1 MDVRL
6 PDGTLITNVPEGTS
20 KADLT
25 AKLIA
30 KGYDPDIA
38 MDETLKEISSRTG
51 AFNPE
56 TGKYENK
63 LEEITRTGKIF
74 TKKETNIIYILLAAI
89 GLALVIFTGL
99 GPAIISGSVLAVLI
113 KVHKGN
119 KEMMNSLGLSSTDSQ
134 SDNDFAFFDDMNLGM

>member
-1 MDVRL
+1 MDAYDSVVDFLNMCYEKIQSEVESVEKKSKLNKIRRAQERL
-6 PDGTLITNVPEGTS
+6 MNK
-20 KADLT
+20 KA
-25 AKLIA
+25 
-30 KGYDPDIA
+30 
-38 MDETLKEISSRTG
+38 
-51 AFNPE
+51 
-56 TGKYENK
+56 K

-119 KEMMNSLGLSSTDSQ
+119 KEMMNSLGLSSTDVQ
-134 SDNDFAFFDDMNLGM
+134 SDNDFAFIDDMNLGL